1 MRCDISKRRWHNRV
15 AHPTGERGIAMEFMA
30 GYVRPMERA
39 NVRPRKKDHRELFD
53 LISIGPAM
61 VHVFKSLS
69 IHSVAVL
76 ARRNP
81 ERLFEKLCRLI
92 GERENVC
99 VLDAFSAAVAQAR
112 NPRLP
117 VEQCQWWYWSRKR
130 LAREKRRRRK

>member
-1 MRCDISKRRWHNRV
+1 MK
-15 AHPTGERGIAMEFMA
+15 
-30 GYVRPMERA
+30 RA
-39 NVRPRKKDHRELFD
+39 NITPREKDHRELLD

-61 VHVFKSLS
+61 VGVFESLG

-81 ERLFEKLCRLI
+81 ERLFQKLCRLI

-117 VEQCQWWYWSRKR
+117 AEQCQWWYWSRRR
-130 LAREKRRRRK
+130 LAREKRQRGK